1 MCAEAVTATVNVLV
15 ERLANAISQTLCPSE
30 IWFAKKLGN
39 MVCLEQRNP
48 DAEHEQQQHRC
59 DHLSSPATAAGW
71 RGGEGCSHPAAH
83 QIGRSTISNSAG
95 NSWDIFINVL
105 KVFRRS
111 VMQCCQWID
120 PPCRARLVRFSNP
133 LAFGSGLGERILKKV
148 GFQLWRS
155 FSRRKKDL
163 DMQKGVYLE
172 SSMRTG
178 PVFAILVKIFLT
190 KVFTRAS
197 WLSSPSLVILLPQF
211 GHFCWSHIFI
221 SISGGAVLSYF
232 FWLFSLHLQQRL
244 MLFKEKKKL
253 FSMATA
259 YYFALKDTCKSQS
272 DQDKP
277 RSGKMSSSSAL
288 GGWKRS
294 SSMHGAS

>member
-1 MCAEAVTATVNVLV
+1 
-15 ERLANAISQTLCPSE
+15 
-30 IWFAKKLGN
+30 
-39 MVCLEQRNP
+39 MVAQHHGGQLE
-48 DAEHEQQQHRC
+48 
-59 DHLSSPATAAGW
+59 
-71 RGGEGCSHPAAH
+71 
-83 QIGRSTISNSAG
+83 
-95 NSWDIFINVL
+95 V
-105 KVFRRS
+105 
-111 VMQCCQWID
+111 
-120 PPCRARLVRFSNP
+120 VRFSNP

-232 FWLFSLHLQQRL
+232 FWLFPLHLQQRL
-244 MLFKEKKKL
+244 MLFKEKRSFLVWQLHIILLWRIHVNVKVVKTNQGL
-253 FSMATA
+253 VKW
-259 YYFALKDTCKSQS
+259 ALAQHWVGENEVRRCMGQAKMSFLPDLCHGCQS
-272 DQDKP
+272 RTNCDRYK
-277 RSGKMSSSSAL
+277 SGKKIYPLFRTLYSRLSSRRSQAGNLSTKRMMLFFRGATMHRIV
-288 GGWKRS
+288 GGGEPGLFTRRVKV
-294 SSMHGAS
+294 MNAYTL